1 MLAVNMTSHER
12 HKEDV
17 SSGIKD
23 IDEYDFNES
32 QVFSKDDITDENLG
46 QSLKALQGLGKAE
59 VVDAENEEVSDVTV
73 KDTVSTD
80 AGSHDSARTEVY
92 SRDCVTNIK
101 TISDVRDTIDG
112 MMDTIEAFSDRSKV
126 LQRTQKQQAKEIKE
140 LHTLVDAKNA
150 TVSSMQKI
158 IDKQQVRIKE
168 LEEDLASI
176 DTMVLEKLDKF
187 NENVKSRIQENNEAI
202 KRTPDL
208 IERILESTNSALAF
222 LPEDLKKTVKE
233 VKLTEPEQ
241 HVLAT
246 IRSNIKTTK
255 KKLPKHLR

>member
-1 MLAVNMTSHER
+1 MTSNAQRREN
-12 HKEDV
+12 V
-17 SSGIKD
+17 SSDVKD

-32 QVFSKDDITDENLG
+32 QVFSRDDVTDENLG
-46 QSLKALQGLGKAE
+46 QSLKALQGLGRA
-59 VVDAENEEVSDVTV
+59 EEVKTEDEEKSDVTV
-73 KDTVSTD
+73 KEAIPSDV
-80 AGSHDSARTEVY
+80 GSHDSARTEVY
-92 SRDCVTNIK
+92 SRECITNINS
-101 TISDVRDTIDG
+101 IADVRDTIDG

-126 LQRTQKQQAKEIKE
+126 LQRAQKQQDKEIKN

-150 TVSSMQKI
+150 TVSAMQKI

-176 DTMVLEKLDKF
+176 DTMVLDKLDKF
-187 NENVKSRIQENNEAI
+187 NEGVKSRIQENNEAI

-233 VKLTEPEQ
+233 VRLTEPEQ

-246 IRSNIKTTK
+246 IRSNVKTTK